1 MVPTTHLVLQEI
13 RLAPGGEWVC
23 AGEGWR
29 FITLRAGQAYWLGA
43 SSTTVE
49 PGEAIMAS
57 PITAGILRASQLAA
71 VSGSY
76 FQFQPDRLTDLL
88 SPVERHYLEDRETL
102 SRLAFRHFKAS
113 DPLAIEFAA
122 MASRTCADSSL
133 ASRSGVLRLIAAAVG
148 IGSGMLARP
157 QDPQS
162 NASERFQTL
171 LGRMTEAEFI
181 RCSVETIALQC
192 RCSTRHLSRLFRAIF
207 STSFSA
213 RQTELRMQ
221 RASRLLHETDLKI
234 AQIAVECGYRHIGLF
249 NATFKRRWHTT
260 PTEWRQQ
267 GRTRNLREP
276 PSPACPQERL

>member
-13 RLAPGGEWVC
+13 RLAPGEEWVC
-23 AGEGWR
+23 AGECWR
-29 FITLRAGQAYWLGA
+29 FITLRTGQAYWLGT
-43 SSTTVE
+43 SSFTVE

-57 PITAGILRASQLAA
+57 PITTGILRASQLAA

-76 FQFQPDRLTDLL
+76 FQFQPGRLTDLL

-113 DPLAIEFAA
+113 DPWAVEFAA
-122 MASRTCADSSL
+122 MASRAFTDSSL

-157 QDPQS
+157 EDPQT
-162 NASERFQTL
+162 NASERFQSM
-171 LGRMTEAEFI
+171 LGKMTEAEFI
-181 RCSVETIALQC
+181 RCSVEALALQC
-192 RCSTRHLSRLFRAIF
+192 RCSTRHLSRLFRAVF

-221 RASRLLHETDLKI
+221 RASRLLQETNLRI

-249 NATFKRRWHTT
+249 NATFKRRWNTT
-260 PTEWRQQ
+260 PTEWRQS
-267 GRTRNLREP
+267 GRTRNLPEP
-276 PSPACPQERL
+276 SSSSSTQERL